1 MDLAALLPARQYPA
15 TIWRGCR
22 RAEAAVYRALLAGL
36 LRCEKQIACRGCT
49 ARQIQS
55 IYRFLKMD
63 VPELFF
69 VKAIRVRYPAAKPLR
84 CTVIPEYRFTA
95 AQARDTL
102 LCMARSCEGLVAKH
116 RHSSDFQKEKAI
128 HDHIAAT
135 VRYRDADAP
144 YSHEAPGALL
154 FRIGVCEG
162 IAKAFKYLADRLGL
176 RCIVAFGAADGQA
189 GEIGHAWNVVCVGGV
204 FYHLDATFD
213 ATLSG
218 SCIRYDYFNLSD
230 ADIRA
235 THRWGRR
242 VAAVPPDLRRLREN
256 GLLLSARK
264 GACRVYP
271 KRLPRAKD
279 HRLQAAAAPAR
290 RRDGGGR
297 DPKAALRPTFSRACR
312 GGGQGPAV
320 VQPPAAGFPGPTCF
334 ERSAFS
340 PRRGPVFPRRAPV
353 PTFSSPFLSGT
364 IIARKQP
371 VQSPARQKEDKK

>member
-1 MDLAALLPARQYPA
+1 MDLAALLPARQY
-15 TIWRGCR
+15 RYYLERLGK
-22 RAEAAVYRALLAGL
+22 AEAAVYRALLAGL

-189 GEIGHAWNVVCVGGV
+189 GEIAHAWNVVCVGGA

-235 THRWGRR
+235 THRWDDALPPCPRTFGVYEKMGCCFQRAR
-242 VAAVPPDLRRLREN
+242 ELAAYIQSASRAQKTIVFKLPPRLRGDETVADAIQKLLCAN
-256 GLLLSARK
+256 LFPGL
-264 GACRVYP
+264 P
-271 KRLPRAKD
+271 
-279 HRLQAAAAPAR
+279 
-290 RRDGGGR
+290 
-297 DPKAALRPTFSRACR
+297 
-312 GGGQGPAV
+312 GGGQ
-320 VQPPAAGFPGPTCF
+320 VQLSYNL
-334 ERSAFS
+334 RQL
-340 PRRGPVFPRRAPV
+340 VFQV
-353 PTFSSPFLSGT
+353 DLL
-364 IIARKQP
+364 
-371 VQSPARQKEDKK
+371 